1 MNCPKCGH
9 CPDGDG
15 WRNYCQKCDAP
26 IRYRPPSFKER
37 IGQARTSKVAMD
49 AWVAAYQA
57 GANGLDMWRAYA
69 EWSDS
74 IE

>member
-1 MNCPKCGH
+1 MNCRKCQHPIDAHGWPDICPKCEE
-9 CPDGDG
+9 
-15 WRNYCQKCDAP
+15 P
-26 IRYRPPSFKER
+26 IRHKPPSFRER
-37 IGQARTSKVAMD
+37 IGQSRTSKVAMD

-74 IE
+74 KE